1 MGKGGSIMILTKDEL
16 TSIITEISENIYEK
30 SNIDLEKNKKL
41 EPIISNM
48 RYETELIIAEAV
60 KLVID
65 ILSEYK

>member
-1 MGKGGSIMILTKDEL
+1 MILTKDEL